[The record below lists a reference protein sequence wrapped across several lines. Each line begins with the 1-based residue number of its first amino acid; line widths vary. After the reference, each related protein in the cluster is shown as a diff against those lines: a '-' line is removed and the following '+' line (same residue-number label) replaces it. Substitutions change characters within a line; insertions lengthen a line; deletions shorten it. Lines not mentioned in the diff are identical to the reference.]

1 MAVLATYSD
10 VQTLMQ
16 DTTIDSTYITSVLT
30 TVDLILTKIYENS
43 TCTVSD
49 SILEELQKY
58 YAAHIISSTTARVA
72 TKEKLGEAQV
82 EYAGKFGEGLDS
94 TPYGQMVKLLIRV
107 GWLQNHQRWLQVF
120 MLLKALNDGYR
131 KHHNG

>member
-58 YAAHIISSTTARVA
+58 YAAHIISSTTARIA
-72 TKEKLGEAQV
+72 SKEKLGEAQV

-94 TPYGQMVKLLIRV
+94 TPYGQMVKLLDPCGLVAKSSKMAASIYAIKS
-107 GWLQNHQRWLQVF
+107 F
-120 MLLKALNDGYR
+120 E
-131 KHHNG
+131 